1 MKSIRKEAHE
11 WKISTRHAVTS
22 KALTL
27 RVTACG
33 RKVMMSILG
42 LVWQESMRAVAAMS
56 KKTTVK
62 SDFTRFLFHSKKENH
77 QLLDIICISISRIT
91 IMSF

>member
-1 MKSIRKEAHE
+1 MP
-11 WKISTRHAVTS
+11 
-22 KALTL
+22 
-27 RVTACG
+27 
-33 RKVMMSILG
+33 ILG
-42 LVWQESMRAVAAMS
+42 LVGQESMRAVAAMS

-77 QLLDIICISISRIT
+77 QPLDIICISISRIT

>member
-42 LVWQESMRAVAAMS
+42 LVWQESMFAVAVLS
-56 KKTTVK
+56 RKTTEK
-62 SDFTRFLFHSKKENH
+62 SDFTTCTSLSFVLPPHNLIFVTNR
-77 QLLDIICISISRIT
+77 QVILLNKI
-91 IMSF
+91 

>member
-1 MKSIRKEAHE
+1 MTVSGM
-11 WKISTRHAVTS
+11 RHMNGRYLRDKLKVS
-22 KALTL
+22 L

-33 RKVMMSILG
+33 REVIMPILG